1 LALTRAQLISGNSSQ
16 GAVLSNQVQGVTA
29 GAGVQISGTGAL
41 SINSSDPTFNG
52 FIKTNNGSA
61 YNGYV
66 WPGADG
72 AVGTQLTTDGA
83 GNLTWAAS
91 GTPTWTA
98 KGQLE
103 VGTGV
108 GTSALLNVGTN
119 TAFAVADSTATTGL
133 VYTSALKS
141 AVLLP
146 VGNATTE
153 RPLTPVVGQVRYN
166 NVANEFEGYSGAT
179 PIWQPLGGQPTGG
192 GSDKIFFTNSQV
204 VTTNYTLPTGKN
216 AMSAG
221 PVAVNTGVTV
231 TIPAGAAWTVV

>member
-1 LALTRAQLISGNSSQ
+1 MALTRAQLLMGNAGQ
-16 GAVLSNQVQGVTA
+16 GAVLAGAVQGVT
-29 GAGVQISGTGAL
+29 QGTGVTIA
-41 SINSSDPTFNG
+41 SDGTISFSAATAVG
-52 FIKTNNGSA
+52 VVRLNNPPA

-66 WPGADG
+66 WPNTDG
-72 AVGTQLTTDGA
+72 APGEQLTTDGA
-83 GNLTWAAS
+83 GNLDWASS
-91 GTPTWTA
+91 GTPPWTA
-98 KGQLE
+98 RGQLE

-153 RPLTPVVGQVRYN
+153 RPAAPVVGQVRYN

-204 VTTNYTLPTGKN
+204 VTTNYTLPAGKN

-221 PVAVNTGVTV
+221 PVAVNAGVTV
-231 TIPAGAAWTVV
+231 TIPAGAAWSVV